1 MKNKIIDDMCFAY
14 YKWQKELGTILI
26 GSPNYSGSYKKSQE
40 YRKEYEKLKRQL
52 LTEPTRPSVEEANT
66 IVEENFK
73 GLNDL
78 IEDADFLQFYK
89 SLISDCM
96 VDFAKHHAPTD
107 QCENEPD
114 WNCPKCGFIYTSKVT
129 SDGHCKNCSEQVTQ
143 RSHTPTDQSNTSFSK
158 QWTEEEIEELN
169 LSSRKGHTP
178 TEKDECQFEADTD
191 RTSATICKLCGKE
204 KHEHSHAS
212 KLCPDRFSH
221 FKPTEKEQPILSAEE
236 WIRENYPKLLKK
248 YKFGEL
254 PSMKTSVL
262 LELMNQF
269 ASYKSQTNK

>member
-1 MKNKIIDDMCFAY
+1 MKIKAIKAEVIERI
-14 YKWQKELGTILI
+14 KREWQEHNRDYG
-26 GSPNYSGSYKKSQE
+26 
-40 YRKEYEKLKRQL
+40 
-52 LTEPTRPSVEEANT
+52 LTWNEVATLVNQVSRHHTQTSRPSVEEANK

-221 FKPTEKEQPILSAEE
+221 FKPTEKEQPMSAEE
-236 WIRENYPKLLKK
+236 WLKCHPVKLIYNEDIQESTIRLIDVAP
-248 YKFGEL
+248 
-254 PSMKTSVL
+254 L
-262 LELMNQF
+262 LEQ
-269 ASYKSQTNK
+269 YKLIK